1 MDRSSLP
8 SFFLRHRLAQAT
20 AAALLGLALAACGS
34 SDDAPAATQPD
45 TGTKPD
51 TGKPDDGQAVV
62 PTPASIKLAFL
73 GRHEAGVFK
82 ASAAEIPAYD
92 AQSQR
97 AFVVNAQK
105 GKIDVL
111 DMRNPAS
118 PTHIGEIDATDIQPG
133 ATVNSVAVRNG
144 IIALAIEA
152 SPKTAPGFVAF
163 HKASDLSRL
172 SHVQVGALPDMLTF
186 TPDGNTVLVANEG
199 EPSDD
204 YQIDPEGSVGIID
217 IRDIA
222 RPVVRIAGFTAF
234 NSQAQALRDKGV
246 RIYGPDQAA
255 STHVPHLAKDSD
267 SPRRP
272 YVVTTVAQDLE
283 PEYIAV
289 SADGKTA
296 WVSLQE
302 NNALAKVDIA
312 NAEVLDILPLGFK
325 DHGQDANAMDV
336 TDDGNNKTVIDIR
349 KRPGVW
355 GMYQPDAIAA
365 YQVQGKTYLVSA
377 NEGDARAWG
386 ENTKEYFGLKD
397 GVSDSSKGFVEEFRV
412 KHLVNKD
419 GFVDSKRF
427 ADDMPAQLHQLAAGA
442 MLDPDVFGYCGAQAG
457 NKPGDCRADE
467 ELGRLNITWTQGYKT
482 KADGSPQYYDTTGA
496 VNDAG
501 GWLMYDRLYSYGARS
516 FAIWDEGGKLVW
528 DSGAAFER
536 FLASDDCRLKADR
549 SLPCAA
555 YFNSPHDKAGV
566 IKDRSDA
573 KGPEPEGVELATLG
587 DKTFAFIGL
596 ERMGGV
602 MVYDVTNP
610 AAPTFQ
616 DYLNTREDWT
626 SDPETEL
633 AKVGDLGP
641 EGLKFVPAADSPNGK
656 PLLIVGYEVSGTTA
670 VYEIEQTF

>member
-1 MDRSSLP
+1 MDRSPLP

-34 SDDAPAATQPD
+34 SDDAPAAAQPD
-45 TGTKPD
+45 TGTTPD

-82 ASAAEIPAYD
+82 KSAAEIPAYD

-118 PTHIGEIDATDIQPG
+118 PVHIGEIDATDIQAG

-217 IRDIA
+217 IRDVA
-222 RPVVRIAGFTAF
+222 KPVVRIAGFSAF
-234 NSQAQALRDKGV
+234 NGQAAALREKGV

-255 STHVPHLAKDSD
+255 STHVPHLTKDSA
-267 SPRRP
+267 SPKRP

-312 NAEVLDILPLGFK
+312 RAEVLDILPLGFK
-325 DHGQDANAMDV
+325 DHGQDGNAMDV
-336 TDDGNNKTVIDIR
+336 TDDGDNKTVIDIR

-365 YQVQGKTYLVSA
+365 YQAQGKTYLVSA

-386 ENTKEYFGLKD
+386 EDTKEYFGLKD
-397 GVSDSSKGFVEEFRV
+397 GVSDSSKGFIEEFRV
-412 KHLVNKD
+412 KHLVHKD
-419 GFVDSKRF
+419 GFARRF
-427 ADDMPAQLHQLAAGA
+427 ADDLPAQLHQLAAGA
-442 MLDPDVFGYCGAQAG
+442 MLDPTVFGYCGAQAG
-457 NKPGDCRADE
+457 NKPGDCREDE
-467 ELGRLNITWTQGYKT
+467 ELGRLNISWTQGYKT
-482 KADGSPQYYDTTGA
+482 KADGSPQYYDTSGNA
-496 VNDAG
+496 SDAG
-501 GWLMYDRLYSYGARS
+501 TWLMYDRLYSYGARS
-516 FAIWDEGGKLVW
+516 FAIWDEDGKLVW
-528 DSGAAFER
+528 DSGAAFEQ

-549 SLPCAA
+549 SLPCST
-555 YFNSPHDKAGV
+555 YFNSPHDKEGT

-626 SDPETEL
+626 SDPEAEL

-641 EGLKFVPAADSPNGK
+641 EGLKFIPAADSPNGK